1 MMDQWILDG
10 FRTVAIAS
18 VADALDK
25 ATGRRGHMAHE
36 IKNRINAR
44 RLVGPAVTV
53 LHAPTREVLP
63 PQAALDAID
72 ESPAGSVICIG
83 MHGDTDVAVW
93 GGLMSAGAFARKH
106 AGAVLDAGVRDL
118 GEIRR
123 DYDLP
128 VFARCVSPGTT
139 LGRTRTIAAAIP
151 VMVGGILVTPGD
163 IIVGDEDG
171 VCVVPP
177 DAAAEV
183 LRLAQEI
190 DAREAEQARLIV
202 ASGSLREGLAK
213 YGRI

>member
-1 MMDQWILDG
+1 
-10 FRTVAIAS
+10 
-18 VADALDK
+18 
-25 ATGRRGHMAHE
+25 
-36 IKNRINAR
+36 
-44 RLVGPAVTV
+44 
-53 LHAPTREVLP
+53 
-63 PQAALDAID
+63 
-72 ESPAGSVICIG
+72 
-83 MHGDTDVAVW
+83 
-93 GGLMSAGAFARKH
+93 MSAGAFARKH

-128 VFARCVSPGTT
+128 VFARCVSPGTSV
-139 LGRTRTIAAAIP
+139 GRTRTIAAAIP
-151 VMVGGILVTPGD
+151 VMVGGILVSPGD